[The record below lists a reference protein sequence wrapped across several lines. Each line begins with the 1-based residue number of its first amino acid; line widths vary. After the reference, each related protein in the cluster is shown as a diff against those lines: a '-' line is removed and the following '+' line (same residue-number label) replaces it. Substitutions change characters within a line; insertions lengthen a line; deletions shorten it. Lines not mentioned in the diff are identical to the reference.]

1 MTDKRPL
8 CNYSGTIKEMVAG
21 DVVTGHDTYH
31 GIQAAGA
38 ISFDPSG
45 HVLSLASVSYWYAGT
60 SYTSATPITCDLDLT
75 ADRDHASATLTDN
88 TLYYFYFKDSTG
100 KLYWSPVFWNLL
112 TTVPVATVFWSGSTG
127 SLSKET
133 HGYSRNIDWH
143 IWAHLT
149 VGARYGAGLDKTSPT
164 TTADGSLQIE
174 SGTIY
179 DEDLA
184 VTIGQQTTMR
194 GWYKASAGVYTFADY
209 ALPYLGTT
217 GAPVYLDTDTYALTT
232 FASNKYIA
240 YWVFATADVDR
251 PIAII
256 PSHVAAPYSQAAD
269 ARAEV
274 APAISGINPEWKLI
288 YRWIYSGDG
297 QFIESSDYRL
307 QTSIAGAVSASTTAG
322 AVSFAPA
329 GNVAATTVQG
339 AIEELDTEKAPA
351 LLTGF
356 TSGAGTV
363 AATDT
368 VLAAIQKLNGNIGAA
383 SGLFEVDFDG
393 GLMPITDT
401 GSDAYYDLDV
411 NGDIQPIA
419 V

>member
-1 MTDKRPL
+1 
-8 CNYSGTIKEMVAG
+8 MVAG

>member
-1 MTDKRPL
+1 
-8 CNYSGTIKEMVAG
+8 MVAG

-38 ISFDPSG
+38 ITFDPSG
-45 HVLSLASVSYWYAGT
+45 HVLSLASVTYWYAGT
-60 SYTSATPITCDLDLT
+60 QYISATPITCDLDLT
-75 ADRDHASATLTDN
+75 ADRDHASATLADN
-88 TLYYFYFKDSTG
+88 TLYFFYFKDSTG
-100 KLYWSPVFWNLL
+100 KLYWSPSAWNLH
-112 TTVPVATVFWSGSTG
+112 TAVPVATVFWNGSAG
-127 SLSKET
+127 AVNRET
-133 HGYSRNIDWH
+133 HDHTRNIDWH
-143 IWAHLT
+143 SWSHNS
-149 VGARYGAGLDKTSPT
+149 VGAQYGAGLDKTYPT
-164 TTADGSLQIE
+164 ATVDGSLQIE
-174 SGTIY
+174 TGTVY
-179 DEDLA
+179 DEDLN
-184 VTIGQQTTMR
+184 VTTGQQTSMR
-194 GWYKASAGVYTFADY
+194 GWHKPSAGAWTFADY
-209 ALPYLGTT
+209 SLPFT
-217 GAPVYLDTDTYALTT
+217 GAAGAPTYLNTSTYTLTT
-232 FASNKYIA
+232 FAANRYA
-240 YWVFATADVDR
+240 CYWVFATTDIDK

-256 PSHVAAPYSQAAD
+256 PSHIAAPYSQVTD
-269 ARAEV
+269 ARAELQPTV
-274 APAISGINPEWKLI
+274 SGVNPEWKLI

-297 QFIESSDYRL
+297 QFIESSDYRR
-307 QTSIAGAVSASTTAG
+307 QTSLAGAVSSATTAG

-383 SGLFEVDFDG
+383 SGLFELDVDG

-401 GSDAYYDLDV
+401 GSDAYYDLDG